1 MKYLITG
8 GAGFIGSH
16 LCDRLLQ
23 DEENYVFVVD
33 DLSTGSI
40 KNIIHNKDNPRF
52 QYVIDTIM
60 HKAVLA
66 ELVDQVDII
75 FHLAASV
82 GVRLIIEAPVATIE
96 TNIKGTE
103 NVLELAAKKR
113 KKVIIPS
120 SSEVYGKSDR
130 KAFSE
135 NDDLVLGPT
144 NKSRW
149 SYASSK
155 IVDEFLALAYMKEK
169 KVPVVIVRLFNT
181 VGPRQTGRYGMVM
194 PTFVSQALGGKPIT
208 VYSDGK
214 QIRCFTH
221 VSDVVNA
228 LVQLAHHPDATGE
241 IVNIG
246 SSEETTILD
255 LAKLVKSMTKSSSA
269 IEFVPYNEAY
279 EEGFEDM
286 RRRSP
291 DISKA
296 RKLIGYRPVFTLEDT
311 VKSIIDYQRDN
322 G

>member
-1 MKYLITG
+1 M
-8 GAGFIGSH
+8 
-16 LCDRLLQ
+16 
-23 DEENYVFVVD
+23 
-33 DLSTGSI
+33 
-40 KNIIHNKDNPRF
+40 
-52 QYVIDTIM
+52 
-60 HKAVLA
+60 
-66 ELVDQVDII
+66 
-75 FHLAASV
+75 
-82 GVRLIIEAPVATIE
+82 
-96 TNIKGTE
+96 
-103 NVLELAAKKR
+103 
-113 KKVIIPS
+113 
-120 SSEVYGKSDR
+120 
-130 KAFSE
+130 
-135 NDDLVLGPT
+135 LGPT

-181 VGPRQTGRYGMVM
+181 VGPRQTGRYGMVL

-221 VSDVVNA
+221 ASDVVNA
-228 LVQLAHHPDATGE
+228 LIQLANHPDAAGE

-255 LAKLVKSMTKSSSA
+255 LAKLVKSMTGSSSE
-269 IEFVPYNEAY
+269 IKLVPYDEAY

-296 RKLIGYRPVFTLEDT
+296 RKLIGYEPVFTLKDT
-311 VKSIIDYQRDN
+311 VKSIIDYQRN
-322 G
+322 NA